1 MTKLINNPFFRS
13 VLIASCMLSGDVPCI
28 IPRPLD
34 NDKLHEPVTSMK
46 VSSDS
51 TSRQSK
57 SSKKKKFKSVV
68 DSGATVH
75 CIRDKSLFT
84 HLDTSKTVRIRV
96 ADDRVINS
104 EGVGTCAIKL
114 NSSNGES
121 HTIVLHN
128 CVYSPLF
135 SENLLS
141 TRRLW
146 RDTRISTHMGETN
159 YFKCHN
165 SRNRYYFATDCT
177 HDVEPAARRVNTH
190 ESVNILHARFNIVDV
205 IGYVNYSM

>member
-135 SENLLS
+135 
-141 TRRLW
+141 
-146 RDTRISTHMGETN
+146 
-159 YFKCHN
+159 YHN
-165 SRNRYYFATDCT
+165 S
-177 HDVEPAARRVNTH
+177 
-190 ESVNILHARFNIVDV
+190 
-205 IGYVNYSM
+205 